1 MFPYPA
7 RARNH
12 MMTLTV
18 ASTMLVAAGCSS
30 RDKSADSATS
40 GNSLTPSTAAAS
52 SAQMDSMPGM
62 KSPAASGAQA
72 GGMQGMAGMTGD
84 PDHDFL
90 RMMSDHHKGLIQI
103 AHMTKDKKDVGTATA
118 DATKLDTKQDKDLDH
133 MVTMLEKDFKDPYAP
148 KVMSEHQQMADE
160 LKAKSGK
167 DYERTFYQDI
177 IKHHQEAVT
186 MIDDYLPKGK
196 NAMLKGMAQTMKTD
210 QQKEIQDFQQKV
222 AKLGA

>member
-1 MFPYPA
+1 MFLYPA

-12 MMTLTV
+12 MMTLAV

-30 RDKSADSATS
+30 GDKSADSAA
-40 GNSLTPSTAAAS
+40 GGGAMTPSTTAVS
-52 SAQMDSMPGM
+52 SATMDSMPGM
-62 KSPAASGAQA
+62 NTQAASGAQS
-72 GGMQGMAGMTGD
+72 GSMQGMAGMTGD

-133 MVTMLEKDFKDPYAP
+133 MMTMLEKDFKDPYTP
-148 KVMSEHQQMADE
+148 KVMPEHQQMADD

-177 IKHHQEAVT
+177 IKHHQEAVK
-186 MIDDYLPKGK
+186 MVDDYLPKGK
-196 NAMLKGMAQTMKTD
+196 NAMLKGMAQTMKAD
-210 QQKEIQDFQQKV
+210 QQKEIQEFQQKV